1 MRCGPTGSRP
11 EIAVTP
17 ARIIDSHVHLTDT
30 ERVGYRWEADMRV
43 ARRTLPADY
52 LAAAGGFRVDGLVF
66 IEAAARDDQS
76 YREARWVDALAQ
88 AGEPIVAIVAQADL
102 RRGAAVEADLEQLAS
117 IDLVRGVRWIL
128 EPPFETDPEACLRPA
143 FVEAAKLLP
152 RYGFSID
159 ISVKHSALPNV
170 ARLVRQCPEVSF
182 ILDHIGKP
190 AIAGGEMEPWR
201 THIRELASFDNIVC
215 KISGVPVEAGPG
227 WSVAGIKPYVHAVA
241 EAFGPDR
248 VLYGSDYPAQLPVSD
263 AGAWTAAMCEIMAEA
278 SAHEVDAYFHGN
290 AARIYRLA
298 TVAA

>member
-128 EPPFETDPEACLRPA
+128 ELPFETDPEACVRPA

-182 ILDHIGKP
+182 ILDH
-190 AIAGGEMEPWR
+190 
-201 THIRELASFDNIVC
+201 IVC

-263 AGAWTAAMCEIMAEA
+263 AGHGRRRCARTWPKRRHMKSTLISMAMPRGFIAWRQWRHKRRCGLTAA
-278 SAHEVDAYFHGN
+278 VP
-290 AARIYRLA
+290 
-298 TVAA
+298 